1 MNNFAT
7 MFENINSF
15 FGVIFVVSHEL
26 GHAYNQHMRNNV
38 YNFLSKY
45 DDLNNLINYHNIFYD
60 IEWLKKIV
68 ISLIYESKINIDG
81 TYSEEGI
88 GELKRIVDEYL
99 LRGEN
104 RKNK

>member
-1 MNNFAT
+1 MNNLAT

-15 FGVIFVVSHEL
+15 FEVIFVVSHEL
-26 GHAYNQHMRNNV
+26 GHAYNPHMRNNV

-68 ISLIYESKINIDG
+68 ISLIYESKINTDG